1 MKNLL
6 GYKIFESKDPRITP
20 EQIKFLN
27 RHVYGEWD
35 INEATGLI
43 DVVNGYVELNGK
55 KMSDFMGIEFGR
67 IDQHFSIEGNLFEN
81 LKGAP
86 REVGGSFYC
95 ESNLLTSLEGAPEK
109 VGGGFYCDNNKL
121 KSLKGAPVE
130 VGGNFFC
137 GDNELTSLEGAPER
151 VGDSFYCND
160 NQLTSLEGAPEKVGD
175 SFYCNDNQLTS
186 LEGAPVIVGSTF
198 NCTGNPLETLNGLP
212 QKIGAIFKFGS
223 ASISGNKL
231 NTEEILDVI
240 DRFNPIQ
247 ANVPIKKLI
256 VDLLFNTDLIN
267 SKIEKDPD
275 GMIQILRK
283 IWDDPY
289 FADIKKSI
297 KFPKEYGDVDKF
309 ISSMNRLDR
318 IKYEI

>member
-43 DVVNGYVELNGK
+43 DVVNGYVELNGE

-137 GDNELTSLEGAPER
+137 GDNELTSLEGAPE
-151 VGDSFYCND
+151 
-160 NQLTSLEGAPEKVGD
+160 KVGGN
-175 SFYCNDNQLTS
+175 FFCGDNELTS

-223 ASISGNKL
+223 ASINGNKL

-240 DRFNPIQ
+240 DRFNPVQ
-247 ANVPIKKLI
+247 ANIPIKKLI
-256 VDLLFNTDLIN
+256 VDLLFNPDLIN

-275 GMIQILRK
+275 GMIQILRR
-283 IWDDPY
+283 IWEDPY

-309 ISSMNRLDR
+309 ISSMNRMDK

>member
-43 DVVNGYVELNGK
+43 DVVNGYVEMNGK
-55 KMSDFMGIEFGR
+55 KLSDFMGIEFGR

-137 GDNELTSLEGAPER
+137 GDNELTSLEGAPE
-151 VGDSFYCND
+151 
-160 NQLTSLEGAPEKVGD
+160 KVGGN
-175 SFYCNDNQLTS
+175 FFCGDNELTS

-223 ASISGNKL
+223 TSINGNKL

-240 DRFNPIQ
+240 DRFNPVQ
-247 ANVPIKKLI
+247 DNVPIKKLI
-256 VDLLFNTDLIN
+256 IDLLFNPDLIN

-275 GMIQILRK
+275 GMIQILRR

-289 FADIKKSI
+289 FTDLKKSV

>member
-137 GDNELTSLEGAPER
+137 GDNELTSLEGAP
-151 VGDSFYCND
+151 
-160 NQLTSLEGAPEKVGD
+160 
-175 SFYCNDNQLTS
+175 
-186 LEGAPVIVGSTF
+186 VIVGSTF

-256 VDLLFNTDLIN
+256 VDLLFNPDLIN

>member
-43 DVVNGYVELNGK
+43 DVVNGYVEMNGK

-137 GDNELTSLEGAPER
+137 GDNELTSLEGAPE
-151 VGDSFYCND
+151 
-160 NQLTSLEGAPEKVGD
+160 KVGGN
-175 SFYCNDNQLTS
+175 FFCGDNELTS

-223 ASISGNKL
+223 TSINGNKL

-256 VDLLFNTDLIN
+256 VDLLFNPDLIN

-289 FADIKKSI
+289 FADIKKSV

-309 ISSMNRLDR
+309 ISSMNRMDK

>member
-1 MKNLL
+1 
-6 GYKIFESKDPRITP
+6 
-20 EQIKFLN
+20 
-27 RHVYGEWD
+27 
-35 INEATGLI
+35 
-43 DVVNGYVELNGK
+43 
-55 KMSDFMGIEFGR
+55 
-67 IDQHFSIEGNLFEN
+67 
-81 LKGAP
+81 
-86 REVGGSFYC
+86 
-95 ESNLLTSLEGAPEK
+95 LTSLEGAPEK

-137 GDNELTSLEGAPER
+137 GDNELTSLEGAPE
-151 VGDSFYCND
+151 
-160 NQLTSLEGAPEKVGD
+160 KVGGN
-175 SFYCNDNQLTS
+175 FFCGDNELTS

-256 VDLLFNTDLIN
+256 VDLLFNPDLIN

>member
-43 DVVNGYVELNGK
+43 DVVNGYVELNGE

-137 GDNELTSLEGAPER
+137 GDNELTSLEGAPE
-151 VGDSFYCND
+151 
-160 NQLTSLEGAPEKVGD
+160 KVGGN
-175 SFYCNDNQLTS
+175 FFCGDNELTS

-223 ASISGNKL
+223 TSINGNKL

-256 VDLLFNTDLIN
+256 VDLLFNPDLIN

-289 FADIKKSI
+289 FADIKKSV

-309 ISSMNRLDR
+309 ISSMNRMDK

>member
-43 DVVNGYVELNGK
+43 DVVNGYVEMNGK
-55 KMSDFMGIEFGR
+55 KLSDFMGIEFGR

-137 GDNELTSLEGAPER
+137 GDNELTSLEGAPE
-151 VGDSFYCND
+151 
-160 NQLTSLEGAPEKVGD
+160 KVGGN
-175 SFYCNDNQLTS
+175 FFCGDNELTS

-223 ASISGNKL
+223 TSINGNKL

-240 DRFNPIQ
+240 DRFNPVQ

-256 VDLLFNTDLIN
+256 VDLLFNPDLIN

-275 GMIQILRK
+275 GMIQILRR

-309 ISSMNRLDR
+309 ISSMNRMDK

>member
-43 DVVNGYVELNGK
+43 DVVNGYVEMNGK
-55 KMSDFMGIEFGR
+55 KLSDFMGIEFGR

-137 GDNELTSLEGAPER
+137 GDNELTSLEGAPE
-151 VGDSFYCND
+151 
-160 NQLTSLEGAPEKVGD
+160 KVGGN
-175 SFYCNDNQLTS
+175 FFCGDNELTS

-223 ASISGNKL
+223 TSINGNKL

-256 VDLLFNTDLIN
+256 IDLLFNPDLIN

-275 GMIQILRK
+275 EMIQILRR

-289 FADIKKSI
+289 FTDLKKSV

-309 ISSMNRLDR
+309 ISSMNRMDK

>member
-6 GYKIFESKDPRITP
+6 GYNIFESKGSKLTP

-43 DVVNGYVELNGK
+43 DVVNGYVEMNGK
-55 KMSDFMGIEFGR
+55 KLSDFMGIEFGR

-95 ESNLLTSLEGAPEK
+95 ESNLLTSLEGAPQK

-121 KSLKGAPVE
+121 TSLKGGPKEVAYRYSCKYNKLTNLEGAPVE
-130 VGGNFFC
+130 VGGSFFC
-137 GDNELTSLEGAPER
+137 GDNE
-151 VGDSFYCND
+151 
-160 NQLTSLEGAPEKVGD
+160 LTSLEGAPEKVGD

-186 LEGAPVIVGSTF
+186 LEGAPVIVGAIF
-198 NCTGNPLETLNGLP
+198 NCTENPLKTLNGLP
-212 QKIGAIFKFGS
+212 QKIGATFKFGS
-223 ASISGNKL
+223 ASVSGNKL

-240 DRFNPIQ
+240 DRFNPVQ
-247 ANVPIKKLI
+247 DNVPIKKLI
-256 VDLLFNTDLIN
+256 IDLLFNPDLIN
-267 SKIEKDPD
+267 SRIEKDPD
-275 GMIQILRK
+275 EMIQILRR

-289 FADIKKSI
+289 FTDLKKSV

>member
-43 DVVNGYVELNGK
+43 DVVNGYVEMNGK

-137 GDNELTSLEGAPER
+137 GDNELTSLEGAPE
-151 VGDSFYCND
+151 
-160 NQLTSLEGAPEKVGD
+160 KVGGN
-175 SFYCNDNQLTS
+175 FFCGDNELTS

-256 VDLLFNTDLIN
+256 VDLLFNPDLIN

>member
-6 GYKIFESKDPRITP
+6 DYKIFESKGSKLTP

-43 DVVNGYVELNGK
+43 DVVNGYVEMDGK
-55 KMSDFMGIEFGR
+55 KLSDFMGVEFGR
-67 IDQHFSIEGNLFEN
+67 IDQHFSIGGNLFEN

-86 REVGGSFYC
+86 REVGRSFYC
-95 ESNLLTSLEGAPEK
+95 ESNLLTSLEGAPQK

-121 KSLKGAPVE
+121 TNLKGAPQEVGGGFYCDNNMLTNLEGAPVE
-130 VGGNFFC
+130 VG
-137 GDNELTSLEGAPER
+137 DN
-151 VGDSFYCND
+151 FYCRE
-160 NQLTSLEGAPEKVGD
+160 NQLTTLKGGPREVGEGFFC
-175 SFYCNDNQLTS
+175 SDNQLTS

-198 NCTGNPLETLNGLP
+198 NCTRNPLKTLNGLP
-212 QKIGAIFKFGS
+212 QKIGSIFVFGS
-223 ASISGNKL
+223 AAIIGNKL

-240 DRFNPIQ
+240 DRFNPVQ
-247 ANVPIKKLI
+247 DNVPIKKLI
-256 VDLLFNTDLIN
+256 VDLLFNPDILN
-267 SKIEKDPD
+267 SMIEKDPD
-275 GMIQILRK
+275 GMIQFLRK
-283 IWDDPY
+283 IWDNPD
-289 FADIKKSI
+289 FDKFKKSI

-309 ISSMNRLDR
+309 ITSMNRLDR

>member
-137 GDNELTSLEGAPER
+137 GDNELTSLEGAPE
-151 VGDSFYCND
+151 
-160 NQLTSLEGAPEKVGD
+160 KVGGN
-175 SFYCNDNQLTS
+175 FFCGDNELTS

-256 VDLLFNTDLIN
+256 VDLLFNPDLIN